1 MSQATSATPDPLVD
15 LPVDVEVVN
24 VGLPLFGEAVAE
36 QGRPVV
42 QVDWRVPADGD
53 LKVVRALTRTFGVH
67 EATIEEANAE
77 VFRRLDTG
85 VAMLTGV
92 ATAADVVPGIEG
104 HTLLHC
110 GPAIEWAQVCD
121 PLRRSMRAAVVAE
134 GWAASVAAA
143 DGVLAAGDVRLE
155 PANLH
160 QMVVPMATSIGPSAP
175 VWVVENREGATV
187 AFAPI
192 NQGPGE
198 VAWFG
203 RDTDAAIQRL
213 RFLREVAG
221 PLLGKVV
228 AAAGPID
235 LFALA
240 TQGIAMGD
248 DVHMRTQATTNLL
261 IRNLLP
267 GLMEHGA
274 ALGPAGVEFAKY
286 LSGNHLFFLNLAMAA
301 AKSLTLWAEQVPHS
315 SIVTTMARNGTDF
328 GIRLAGNDA
337 WFLTQAPPVGEALYY
352 SGQSAETAAK
362 DIGDSAVLELVGLGG
377 PAAAGSPAV
386 AAFLGGTMADAR
398 AATESMIEI
407 CRGPSTRF
415 KLPTMDFR
423 GTPVGVDIRYVAESG
438 ITPKVN
444 TGVLHV
450 SDGSGQVG
458 AGVATAPLECFTAA
472 LFDLD
477 ARLSANA

>member
-1 MSQATSATPDPLVD
+1 MSEKLVE
-15 LPVDVEVVN
+15 LPSEVEVVN
-24 VGLPLFGEAVAE
+24 IGLPLFADSVAA
-36 QGRPVV
+36 QGRPVIH
-42 QVDWRVPADGD
+42 VDWRVPAEGD
-53 LKVVRALTRTFGVH
+53 LRWVAALSRLHGIHHDTV
-67 EATIEEANAE
+67 EAANAE

-85 VAMLTGV
+85 VPLVTGV
-92 ATAADVVPGIEG
+92 ATAGDVVPDFSGR
-104 HTLLHC
+104 TLAHC
-110 GPAIEWAQVCD
+110 GPRIEWGRVCD

-134 GWAASVAAA
+134 GWAEDVLLA
-143 DGVLAAGDVRLE
+143 DRLLEAGDVRLE

-160 QMVVPMATSIGPSAP
+160 QMVVPMATAIGPSAP
-175 VWVVENREGATV
+175 VWVVENAEGGTT
-187 AFAPI
+187 AFSAI

-198 VAWFG
+198 VPWFG
-203 RDTDAAIQRL
+203 RETPAAIERL

-221 PLLGKVV
+221 PLLGRVL
-228 AAAGPID
+228 ASAGPLD
-235 LFALA
+235 VFALA

-267 GLMEHGA
+267 HIVEQG
-274 ALGPAGVEFAKY
+274 GPGGPEFARY
-286 LSGNHLFFLNLAMAA
+286 LAGNHLFFLNLAMAA
-301 AKSLTLWAEQVPHS
+301 AKSLTLWAEQVPNA

-328 GIRLAGNDA
+328 GLRLAGDDR
-337 WFLTQAPPVGEALYY
+337 WFLTDAPPVGDALYY
-352 SGQSAETAAK
+352 SGQGPETAAK

-398 AATESMIEI
+398 AATEAMIEI
-407 CRGPSTRF
+407 CHGPSTRF
-415 KLPTMDFR
+415 TLPTMDFR
-423 GTPVGVDIRYVAESG
+423 GTPVGVDVRHVVESG

-458 AGVATAPLECFTAA
+458 AGVATAPLDCFVEA
-472 LFDLD
+472 LLALD
-477 ARLSANA
+477 ERLSG

>member
-1 MSQATSATPDPLVD
+1 MTTPTDSTPLVD
-15 LPVDVEVVN
+15 LPDEVEVIN
-24 VGLPLFGEAVAE
+24 VGLPLFADAVAD

-53 LKVVRALTRTFGVH
+53 LEVVRALTRGFGVH
-67 EATIEEANAE
+67 AARIEAANAE

-85 VAMLTGV
+85 VALLTGV
-92 ATAADVVPGIEG
+92 ATAGDVVPGLDGRTI
-104 HTLLHC
+104 LHC
-110 GPAIEWAQVCD
+110 GPAIDWAEVCD

-134 GWAASVAAA
+134 GWAADVSAANA
-143 DGVLAAGDVRLE
+143 LLEAGNVRLE

-160 QMVVPMATSIGPSAP
+160 QTVVPMATAIGPSAP
-175 VWVVENREGATV
+175 MWVVENRDGGTV
-187 AFAPI
+187 AYAPI

-203 RDTDAAIQRL
+203 RETEAAIDRL

-221 PLLGKVV
+221 PLLGSVV
-228 AAAGPID
+228 ADTGPID
-235 LFALA
+235 LLALA

-248 DVHMRTQATTNLL
+248 DIHMRTQATTNLL

-274 ALGPAGVEFAKY
+274 ARGRAGVEFASY

-301 AKSLTLWAEQVPHS
+301 AKSLTLWAEQVEGS
-315 SIVTTMARNGTDF
+315 SIVTTMARNGTGF
-328 GIRLAGNDA
+328 GIRLAGHEP
-337 WFLTQAPPVGEALYY
+337 WFLTDAPPVGDALYY
-352 SGQSAETAAK
+352 SGQSAETAAR

-398 AATESMIEI
+398 AATEAMIEI
-407 CRGPSTRF
+407 CHGPSTRF

-423 GTPVGVDIRYVAESG
+423 GTPVGVDVRYVAESG

-458 AGVATAPLECFTAA
+458 AGVATAPLDCFVAA
-472 LFDLD
+472 LLDLD
-477 ARLSANA
+477 RRLSA